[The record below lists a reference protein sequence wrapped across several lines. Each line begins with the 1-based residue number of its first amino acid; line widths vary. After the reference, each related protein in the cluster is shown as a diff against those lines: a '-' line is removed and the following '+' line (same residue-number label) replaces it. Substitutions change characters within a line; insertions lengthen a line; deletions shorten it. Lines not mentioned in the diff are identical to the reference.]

1 MAARLYNRGIMKN
14 FAKITAIEYFL
25 PESKLTNDQ
34 LSSEF
39 LDWSTEKIFAKTGI
53 ASRHLANENEFA
65 SDLGVNAAKKLFN
78 SGVISP
84 NDIDYLLFCTQ
95 SADYFLPSTSCIVQD
110 RLSLPNKCGAID
122 INQGCSGFIYSL
134 GIAKALFETN
144 QAKNILII
152 TADTY
157 SKYIN
162 KKDKSVRTIF
172 GDAAAATL
180 IQGSSEISEAIYGFS
195 YGTDG
200 SGFNNLI
207 VPSGGMRSPKSV
219 ISSIET
225 VDVSGNIRSQDDLFM
240 DGAEIFA
247 FTMKMIPNT
256 LDEILS
262 NNNLSI
268 NDIDLFVFHQ
278 ANKFMLDHLRKKLS
292 IPEEKFYINFS
303 DCGNTVSSTIPIAL
317 KRALQQDILKPG
329 IKLCVM
335 GFGVGYSWAGAI
347 IEW

>member
-1 MAARLYNRGIMKN
+1 MKK

-25 PESKLTNDQ
+25 PENKLTNDQ

-39 LDWSTEKIFAKTGI
+39 LDWSAEKILAKTGI
-53 ASRHLANENEFA
+53 ASRHLANESEFA
-65 SDLGVNAAKKLFN
+65 SDLGVNAAQKLFN
-78 SGVISP
+78 SGVALP

-95 SADYFLPSTSCIVQD
+95 SADYYLPSTSCIVQD
-110 RLSLPNKCGAID
+110 RLNLPNKCGAID
-122 INQGCSGFIYSL
+122 INQGCSGFVYSL
-134 GIAKALFETN
+134 GIAKALLETN

-180 IQGSSEISEAIYGFS
+180 IQGSSEVSEKIYGFS

-200 SGFNNLI
+200 SGANNLI
-207 VPSGGMRSPKSV
+207 VPSGGMRSPKST
-219 ISSIET
+219 ISSIEA
-225 VDVSGNIRSQDDLFM
+225 VYDGGNIRSQNELFM

-247 FTMKMIPNT
+247 FTMKIVPNT

-262 NNNLSI
+262 SNNLNI
-268 NDIDLFVFHQ
+268 NGIDLFIFHQ

-317 KRALQQDILKPG
+317 KRALHQNILKPG
-329 IKLCVM
+329 MKICIM